1 MQMIT
6 LILAAIAAVG
16 AVLAM
21 IFAMIAVRRPAQGSG
36 AENLGKDLSQL
47 KGQIE
52 TLQNAQGQL
61 LKQQSDALNDKLD
74 IFSKQVNTLSG
85 NVDTRME
92 TLRKTQDER
101 LEQMRQTL

>member
-1 MQMIT
+1 MKK
-6 LILAAIAAVG
+6 LLALLLA
-16 AVLAM
+16 LAM

-52 TLQNAQGQL
+52 TLQSAQGQL

-74 IFSKQVNTLSG
+74 IFSKQVN
-85 NVDTRME
+85 VDNC
-92 TLRKTQDER
+92 RK
-101 LEQMRQTL
+101 